1 MDCAQKKVLKVS
13 KEFISAFDFCMNYY
27 GVTGEELDYEKQRV
41 RDNYEE
47 AQQCYL
53 DIAKRFRHDSR
64 LIEKAA

>member
-27 GVTGEELDYEKQRV
+27 GVTGKELDYEKQRI

-53 DIAKRFRHDSR
+53 DIARGHGHDPR
-64 LIEKAA
+64 MVKKVA